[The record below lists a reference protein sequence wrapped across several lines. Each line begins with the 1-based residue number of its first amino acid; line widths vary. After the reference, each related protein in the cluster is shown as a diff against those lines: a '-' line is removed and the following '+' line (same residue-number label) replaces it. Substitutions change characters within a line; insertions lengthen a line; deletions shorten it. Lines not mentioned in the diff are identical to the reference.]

1 MLAKHALIVDDSQ
14 TARAVLKHQLNQFDV
29 IVESASDGNHALE
42 MLRDHIP
49 DVIFLDHIMPGLDG
63 FQVLRLLKENQTT
76 RGIPVVMYTSQAA
89 TQYTSEAKSLGAI
102 GVIPKKVTNEQ
113 LMQVLDRAELYR
125 YKAVNADQHSPPGSA
140 GTEAGAVATGQTGP
154 SPVIPF
160 TRSQS
165 ERSGQ
170 VESAVDQPAAALAAE
185 VAKEG
190 VASGFQQP
198 ANAWFASLRG
208 CFATMLL
215 ALLVFA
221 QGYGMMRD
229 QQQQQTIVGLQK
241 QFHQQE
247 QQLLLAQEQFQRQEQ
262 QLQQTRDQ
270 VAAEQRELTQDTWR
284 QFQFVVDILVDQLKN
299 E

>member
-29 IVESASDGNHALE
+29 IVESASDGSHALE
-42 MLRDHIP
+42 MLRNHIP

-125 YKAVNADQHSPPGSA
+125 YQAVNADQHSPPGSA
-140 GTEAGAVATGQTGP
+140 PNEAGADASGQAVA
-154 SPVIPF
+154 SPVIPIK
-160 TRSQS
+160 RSQS
-165 ERSGQ
+165 TRGGQ
-170 VESAVDQPAAALAAE
+170 VQGAVDQPAAALAAE
-185 VAKEG
+185 VAKERS
-190 VASGFQQP
+190 VSGFEQP
-198 ANAWFASLRG
+198 ANTRFASLRG
-208 CFATMLL
+208 HFATLLL

-221 QGYGMMRD
+221 QGYALVRD
-229 QQQQQTIVGLQK
+229 QQQQQTIVGLQ
-241 QFHQQE
+241 QRFHQQE

-262 QLQQTRDQ
+262 QLQQTTEQ
-270 VAAEQRELTQDTWR
+270 MAAQQRELTQDTWR
-284 QFQFVVDILVDQLKN
+284 QFQFVVDILVEQLKN